1 VSAPLVPSPLDYIG
15 SRRFAFYPAIKNAD
29 PNEWVL
35 GTGSRSEVQVIN
47 AQTGREIWV
56 PRQHIGAVSDA
67 GHPLLTVGL
76 RKPLDLRSGSLEPRV
91 KRVIEMPHGDS
102 DQCAWRSP
110 SPHPAPVIAIR
121 LDDSRKSTASKAIVG
136 LAIGSLLACLLAS
149 LIATAARL

>member
-15 SRRFAFYPAIKNAD
+15 PRRFAFYPPIGNAD
-29 PNEWVL
+29 PNEWLL

-47 AQTGREIWV
+47 AKTGREIWV

-67 GHPLLTVGL
+67 GSPLLTVGL
-76 RKPLDLRSGSLEPRV
+76 RKPLDFRSGSLEPRV
-91 KRVIEMPHGDS
+91 KRIIEMPPGNS
-102 DQCAWRSP
+102 DDFSGRNPAS
-110 SPHPAPVIAIR
+110 HPAPVIAIR

-149 LIATAARL
+149 LIGAAARL

>member
-1 VSAPLVPSPLDYIG
+1 MSAPLVPSPLDYIG
-15 SRRFAFYPAIKNAD
+15 ARRFAFYPAIKNAD

-67 GHPLLTVGL
+67 GHSLLTVGL

-91 KRVIEMPHGDS
+91 KRVIEMPREDS